1 MTPAAGVS
9 GPACW
14 IRSAGFLIDPGTLL
28 ANGDC
33 RSVMS
38 LNGCHELD
46 AAVAV
51 PVVVPVD
58 ERDDPLTGL
67 DLAAKRP
74 AGVIGS
80 VLECSEQRFL
90 VRVVV

>member
-1 MTPAAGVS
+1 MS

-14 IRSAGFLIDPGTLL
+14 IRSAGFRIDPGTLL

-51 PVVVPVD
+51 PVVVPRADSKSVTS
-58 ERDDPLTGL
+58 L
-67 DLAAKRP
+67 LAGAVSM
-74 AGVIGS
+74 G
-80 VLECSEQRFL
+80 
-90 VRVVV
+90 